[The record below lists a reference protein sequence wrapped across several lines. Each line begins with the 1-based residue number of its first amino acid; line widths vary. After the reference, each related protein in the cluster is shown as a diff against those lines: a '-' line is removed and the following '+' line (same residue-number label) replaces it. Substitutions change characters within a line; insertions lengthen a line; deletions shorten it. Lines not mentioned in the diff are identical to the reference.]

1 MSLDHSASDASL
13 QALLFELTTLSE
25 KGIRIPR
32 RVKSVTRAPERP
44 RTDTRDILPEYGLGP
59 IETYAFNYFT
69 KKSTPRIGM
78 DKLEELVEVIQQGHR
93 IMGEFKI
100 KGALELRQF
109 ITKTCGHLMTPGLD
123 ITKAKLK
130 ALGSPAVELA
140 LILYR
145 YGHEET
151 DKIKSLLPPKGSTI
165 ITSVATA
172 GSGGRGELEVLLDAI
187 GIDMKTYYDFH
198 QFKTVLDK
206 TQPGEKKM
214 YRTGRTN
221 ESPAEGDKCV
231 TYDERAPR
239 DTWPAVS
246 ENLYE
251 QLCRKSKRDL
261 KGTRAAAIFHW
272 GCISHHDTLTSTG
285 AVVEDWAHHEHWN
298 MLYCIAMARHALDFL
313 QPGGTLV
320 LKVRIFKNTKTH
332 GLVAL
337 LACAFEDFRIYA
349 NARMPAEY
357 ASFIGLR
364 FKGDTIKP
372 VQEVKIL
379 LKHFTSYEAVTI
391 LCHHLVRDETYQS
404 ALQRASHVLVEM
416 QRDHDRLAL
425 ITNNIMYWINRIRLE
440 RQTKAALQ
448 VPYTNLVKKLEILRS
463 AIPVEIDEKWIP
475 DIKARIEEIITKI
488 TPKQQNKLSDYINTF
503 DIQKFR

>member
-1 MSLDHSASDASL
+1 
-13 QALLFELTTLSE
+13 
-25 KGIRIPR
+25 
-32 RVKSVTRAPERP
+32 
-44 RTDTRDILPEYGLGP
+44 
-59 IETYAFNYFT
+59 
-69 KKSTPRIGM
+69 
-78 DKLEELVEVIQQGHR
+78 
-93 IMGEFKI
+93 MGEFKT
-100 KGALELRQF
+100 KGAPELRQF
-109 ITKTCGHLMTPGLD
+109 ITETCGHLMTPGLD
-123 ITKAKLK
+123 ITNAKLK

-140 LILYR
+140 LILHR

-151 DKIKSLLPPKGSTI
+151 DKIKSLLPQQGSTV

-172 GSGGRGELEVLLDAI
+172 GSAGRGELEVLLDAI

-198 QFKTVLDK
+198 QFKTVLETHK
-206 TQPGEKKM
+206 
-214 YRTGRTN
+214 TGRTN

-246 ENLYE
+246 ENLYQ
-251 QLCRKSKRDL
+251 QLRSQSKRDL
-261 KGTRAAAIFHW
+261 GEKRAAAIFHW

-313 QPGGTLV
+313 QQGATLV

-332 GLVAL
+332 GLIAL

-357 ASFIGLR
+357 ASFIGLG
-364 FKGDTIKP
+364 FKGDTIKT

-379 LKHFTSYEAVTI
+379 LKNFTSYEAVSI
-391 LCHHLVRDETYQS
+391 LCHHLVPHSTYQS
-404 ALQRASHVLVEM
+404 ALQRASDVLVEM
-416 QRDHDRLAL
+416 ERDHDRLAL
-425 ITNNIMYWINRIRLE
+425 ITNNIMYWINRVRLE
-440 RQTKAALQ
+440 PKTEAAQAVL
-448 VPYTNLVKKLEILRS
+448 YANLVKKLEILRS
-463 AIPVEIDEKWIP
+463 AIPVPIDEKWIP
-475 DIKARIEEIITKI
+475 DITARIKKIITEI
-488 TPKQQNKLSDYINTF
+488 TPQQQNKLSDYINTF